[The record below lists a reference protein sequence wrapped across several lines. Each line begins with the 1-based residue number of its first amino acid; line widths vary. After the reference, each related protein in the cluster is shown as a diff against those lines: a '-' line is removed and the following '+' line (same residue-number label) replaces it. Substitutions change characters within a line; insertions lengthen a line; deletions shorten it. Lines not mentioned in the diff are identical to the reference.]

1 MAAPTGIVD
10 DVDDDIEQPT
20 ELYWDDVVD
29 VICAGTGPGALAQ
42 AIVCA
47 DLGLSV
53 ELADEVA
60 PSDLSDPDTVAYL
73 EAMAEDLGPLD
84 WSSAELELP
93 VVRATPI
100 APRTDRRTKIEPF
113 VGSRLRDWTARCVVS
128 PFGVIYSA
136 VPEAGVIAMR
146 SDSGESIRVAV
157 LGPYQP
163 DADRPGA
170 ALADWLAEEAWE
182 RNVAGHGLGLQRL
195 IFEWGRVAGAAIDT
209 ASGTRLI
216 RARAG
221 VVLSAG
227 AVPDGATWAV
237 QPELRDAVAQIALV
251 SRIGSRFGRVELL
264 VET

>member
-1 MAAPTGIVD
+1 VVARTGIVD
-10 DVDDDIEQPT
+10 RVDDEIEQPT

-53 ELADEVA
+53 ELAEAVA
-60 PSDLSDPDTVAYL
+60 SSELSDPDTAAYL
-73 EAMAEDLGPLD
+73 AAMTEDLGPLD
-84 WSSAELELP
+84 RSSPELELP
-93 VVRATPI
+93 VVHA
-100 APRTDRRTKIEPF
+100 APVAPLTDRRTRIEPF
-113 VGSRLRDWTARCVVS
+113 VGSRLRDWSAQCVLS
-128 PFGVIYSA
+128 PFGLVYSA
-136 VPEAGVIAMR
+136 VPEAGVTAMR

-182 RNVAGHGLGLQRL
+182 RDVAGHGLGLQRL

-209 ASGTRLI
+209 TSGTRLI

-221 VVLSAG
+221 VALSTG
-227 AVPDGATWAV
+227 AVPEDATWPV
-237 QPELRDAVAQIALV
+237 QPDLRDTAAQVAIV
-251 SRIGSRFGRVELL
+251 SRTGSRFGRVELL